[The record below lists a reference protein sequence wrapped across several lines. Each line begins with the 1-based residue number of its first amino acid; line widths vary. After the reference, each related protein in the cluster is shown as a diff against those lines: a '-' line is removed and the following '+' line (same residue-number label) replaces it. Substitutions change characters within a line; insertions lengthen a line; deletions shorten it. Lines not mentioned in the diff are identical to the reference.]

1 MFFLY
6 SHQWGI
12 RVTSYMS
19 LTLDILKIICFK
31 NFFSDFNYMLLLC
44 PSLHLTLGFTQ
55 QLAYII
61 IITIMSDLSA
71 QLSAFKNKIK
81 SGPSVTVARKP
92 VLVKP
97 TSPLI
102 TSPLR
107 NSTDANG
114 NSTTTNN
121 NKRLATS
128 SSNSMAEVLKRQKS
142 SSAALDGMSGSHLST
157 QLHLAVEYIK
167 EHDTPVPVSKLQNYL
182 SFDITHTLL
191 PLLREIDR
199 IKYDPVNATL
209 EYVSLHNIRSGED
222 LLDFLRRQTTFKGIS
237 VKDLKDG
244 WAGCLQAINELEAEN
259 KILVLRNKKENA
271 PRLVWANAGGE
282 LGTIEDEFK
291 EMWINTKLPEPDNLY
306 QALLDQG
313 LKPTGAD
320 PALIK
325 KKPQQQDKKQKK
337 ARRGRITNV
346 HMKGVLK
353 DYSQL
358 V

>member
-1 MFFLY
+1 
-6 SHQWGI
+6 
-12 RVTSYMS
+12 
-19 LTLDILKIICFK
+19 
-31 NFFSDFNYMLLLC
+31 
-44 PSLHLTLGFTQ
+44 
-55 QLAYII
+55 
-61 IITIMSDLSA
+61 MSDLSA

-92 VLVKP
+92 VLTKP
-97 TSPLI
+97 SSPLI
-102 TSPLR
+102 ASPVQTS
-107 NSTDANG
+107 DAING
-114 NSTTTNN
+114 ASSAAQ
-121 NKRLATS
+121 KRQAS
-128 SSNSMAEVLKRQKS
+128 GNAIADVIKRQKS
-142 SSAALDGMSGSHLST
+142 SSAMDAGMSGSHLST

-191 PLLREIDR
+191 PLLKEIDR

-209 EYVSLHNIRSGED
+209 EYVSLHNIRSGDD
-222 LLDFLRRQTTFKGIS
+222 LLEFLRRQTTFKGIS

-282 LGTIEDEFK
+282 LGTIDEEYK
-291 EMWINTKLPEPDNLY
+291 EMWVNTKLPEPDSLY

-325 KKPQQQDKKQKK
+325 KKPQQQEKKQKK

-346 HMKGVLK
+346 HMKGILK